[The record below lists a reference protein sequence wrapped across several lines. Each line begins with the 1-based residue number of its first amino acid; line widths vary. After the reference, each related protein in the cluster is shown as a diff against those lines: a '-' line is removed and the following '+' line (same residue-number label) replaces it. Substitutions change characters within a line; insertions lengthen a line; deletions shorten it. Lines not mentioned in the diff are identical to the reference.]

1 MTRHLNSFLVLF
13 LLVLCA
19 PPAHAEDKAG
29 SDVSPIAVGA
39 RAPAF
44 SLKTLNPKLC
54 GLKVLSSKKALGA
67 KAEEPL
73 RALVLSFGASYCKP
87 CKRELPELKALAAR
101 LSGRGVLFTVVVRDK
116 EPEGIEAM
124 RALTV
129 DELALS
135 FPVVSD
141 RFGILARRYGAEELP
156 FLVVVGSDGV
166 VRMVRSGFS
175 EGTMAALE
183 ETLAEMTRGEAAP

>member
-1 MTRHLNSFLVLF
+1 MVSKPIHLLILALF
-13 LLVLCA
+13 VFTA
-19 PPAHAEDKAG
+19 SPVRSEENTG
-29 SDVSPIAVGA
+29 TDVTPIAVGA
-39 RAPAF
+39 KAPTF

-54 GLKVLSSKKALGA
+54 GLKVLSSKKALSA

-101 LSGRGVLFTVVVRDK
+101 LAGRGVLFTVVVRDK

-124 RALTV
+124 RKLTV
-129 DELALS
+129 DELALP

-156 FLVVVGSDGV
+156 FLVVVGADGV

-175 EGTMAALE
+175 EGTMSALE
-183 ETLAEMTRGEAAP
+183 ETLAEMTGGEAAP